1 MLRISI
7 ADKMKR
13 PSDARP
19 SPFSGVLSSGKTS
32 SRSAVM
38 RFFPGSNMMSY
49 VSLTGAG
56 PVDKN

>member
-7 ADKMKR
+7 VDKMNR

-19 SPFSGVLSSGKTS
+19 NPFSGLESSGKTS

-38 RFFPGSNMMSY
+38 RFFPGSSMMS
-49 VSLTGAG
+49 
-56 PVDKN
+56 

>member
-7 ADKMKR
+7 ADKMNR

-19 SPFSGVLSSGKTS
+19 KSFFRRAESSGKTS

-38 RFFPGSNMMSY
+38 RFFPGSNMMS
-49 VSLTGAG
+49 
-56 PVDKN
+56 